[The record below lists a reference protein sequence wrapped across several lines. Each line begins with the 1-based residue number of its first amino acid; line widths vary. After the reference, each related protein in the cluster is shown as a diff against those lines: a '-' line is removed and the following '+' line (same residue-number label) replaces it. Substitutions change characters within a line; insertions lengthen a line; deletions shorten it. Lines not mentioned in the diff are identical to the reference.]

1 MKKCIIITGV
11 TSGVGEEIALRF
23 IQKLDWKVIG
33 LARNKEK
40 LKILEKSLG
49 ANFKGIVCDLQS
61 SQEVVKGFS
70 EIKRLSCHIDILVN
84 NAAVFKLEEFN
95 NCCMAD
101 IDRIIDTN
109 LKGVMYTTLE
119 ALNIM
124 NNDNS
129 TRGSRIVNIAS
140 VASLHGMPGQSI
152 YCASKF
158 GLNGFAEALNQEII
172 KNNIS
177 ITTIYPGGINTP
189 LWNSDNPYPAGN
201 VNETLDTTDIVDL
214 IEYISNLQPKV
225 ILKNM
230 TLFPSNEW
238 H

>member
-1 MKKCIIITGV
+1 MKNCIVVTGV
-11 TSGVGEEIALRF
+11 TSGVGEEIAVRF
-23 IQKLDWKVIG
+23 IKKLDWKVIG
-33 LARNKEK
+33 LARSKEK
-40 LKILEKSLG
+40 LEILEKKLG

-61 SQEVVKGFS
+61 SQEVVNSFN
-70 EIKRLSCHIDILVN
+70 EIKQLSCHMDILVN
-84 NAAVFKLEEFN
+84 NAAVFKLEEFS

-124 NNDNS
+124 NNSNS
-129 TRGSRIVNIAS
+129 KRGSRIVNIAS
-140 VASLHGMPGQSI
+140 VASLHGIPGQSI

-189 LWNSDNPYPAGN
+189 LWNSDNPYPAGD
-201 VNETLDTTDIVDL
+201 VNATLDITDVVDL
-214 IEYISNLQPKV
+214 IEYISKLQPKV

-230 TLFPSNEW
+230 TLFPSIEW